1 MASKIAGI
9 SMNKLNALNGVGT
22 GDGGTASATAAG
34 GTTNVSTD
42 IASAQET
49 VKRGIMPVSQALEEL
64 NGKINNLRSA
74 YDNAK
79 KVQLEADEVL
89 KQHQSR
95 YEGYA
100 EDLERIG
107 ELTRKKSDLELKWTR
122 TIGPEADKIQKQIN
136 DTVDEMTEIWGRRQ
150 GQFDSMAEFTE
161 AAQKAGRETNK
172 LKGELETATAQ
183 AEIYK
188 KALSNT
194 RWASIFINALK
205 AVKIALA
212 SVGIGIIIAGITWLI
227 S

>member
-9 SMNKLNALNGVGT
+9 STNKLNALNGVGT
-22 GDGGTASATAAG
+22 GGGGTASATAAG

-64 NGKINNLRSA
+64 KGKINNLRSA

-107 ELTRKKSDLELKWTR
+107 ELTRKKSDLELKWVR
-122 TIGPEADKIQKQIN
+122 SVGPEADKIQKQIN

-194 RWASIFINALK
+194 R
-205 AVKIALA
+205 
-212 SVGIGIIIAGITWLI
+212 
-227 S
+227 